1 MLAEAFTAQGRR
13 VVISARDS
21 RSSKWLVEMMARNGM
36 QVLALP
42 CDIRRRDQ
50 MRKPGNEI
58 SAG

>member
-1 MLAEAFTAQGRR
+1 
-13 VVISARDS
+13 VVISARDCA
-21 RSSKWLVEMMARNGM
+21 KFEMAVEMMARNGM